1 MVTMVS
7 VMALALTACASDAAA
22 EESAGTQSAL
32 LADHAS
38 DPGAVLEVRAAIDA
52 FNDSVGDVDLDSIY
66 ERLPEE
72 ADVGWQEYKVQ
83 VYQESRDHLGKV
95 LAHTDYTGDPS
106 EDAGEASAEDIDH
119 MVLAFSH
126 VSFFHYAYA
135 FFNDQET
142 PYMVFDNDYIYV
154 DESQESALV
163 FIVPNESAAGS
174 GTGDFQEYVDLLV
187 DDQRPIELTR
197 SEDSTWI
204 IDADSLAP
212 ELAPNYLEVGDE
224 FL

>member
-1 MVTMVS
+1 
-7 VMALALTACASDAAA
+7 
-22 EESAGTQSAL
+22 
-32 LADHAS
+32 
-38 DPGAVLEVRAAIDA
+38 
-52 FNDSVGDVDLDSIY
+52 
-66 ERLPEE
+66 
-72 ADVGWQEYKVQ
+72 
-83 VYQESRDHLGKV
+83 
-95 LAHTDYTGDPS
+95 
-106 EDAGEASAEDIDH
+106 
-119 MVLAFSH
+119 
-126 VSFFHYAYA
+126 
-135 FFNDQET
+135 
-142 PYMVFDNDYIYV
+142 MVFDNDYIYV